1 MTPRPVCLV
10 AYVLLPFLV
19 PALASAQAHYVN
31 APNLAPPPGY
41 SHAVVIEHGKI
52 IYLSGAVSA
61 DAHGNVVGPG
71 DFRAQ
76 ATQAFENLRAELS
89 AVGATPANLVKLNYF
104 VVGLDHDKVLALRE
118 VRDKFLD
125 RDHLPASTLTGTVA
139 LVRDEFLIEI
149 EGVAVVP

>member
-1 MTPRPVCLV
+1 MI
-10 AYVLLPFLV
+10 AALLLA
-19 PALASAQAHYVN
+19 PALASAQAHYAD
-31 APNLAPPPGY
+31 APTLAPPAGY
-41 SHAVVIEHGKI
+41 SHAVVVEHGRI

-61 DAHGNVVGPG
+61 DAHGNVVGAN

-89 AVGATPANLVKLNYF
+89 AVGATPANLVKLNYY

-118 VRDKFLD
+118 VRDKF
-125 RDHLPASTLTGTVA
+125 
-139 LVRDEFLIEI
+139 RDECLIEI

>member
-1 MTPRPVCLV
+1 MKTSAIL
-10 AYVLLPFLV
+10 AAVLPAVF
-19 PALASAQAHYVN
+19 PALAGAQAHYVT

-41 SHAVVIEHGKI
+41 SHAVVVEHGKI
-52 IYLSGAVSA
+52 VYLSGAVSA
-61 DAHGNVVGPG
+61 DAHGDVVGRG

-89 AVGATPANLVKLNYF
+89 AAGVTTTNLVKLNYF
-104 VVGLDHDKVLALRE
+104 VVGLDHDKVLALRD

-125 RDHLPASTLTGTVA
+125 RDHLPASTLIGAVA
-139 LVRDEFLIEI
+139 LARDEYLIEI